1 MPKLLAEIP
10 LVGPRVQARPHGP
23 VGRLERGRRIAPKS
37 VMLLFANLPAVA
49 LELGEWQR
57 KGMGPLAPLAS
68 HGQPAG
74 QGLRIRTP
82 PHAVE
87 GHESLEVLDVG
98 RPEVDLAAVLAAVE
112 GLDVR
117 VRQGKRLG
125 VLHASDLDL
134 APAGVPHL
142 SSCRCLA

>member
-1 MPKLLAEIP
+1 
-10 LVGPRVQARPHGP
+10 
-23 VGRLERGRRIAPKS
+23 
-37 VMLLFANLPAVA
+37 
-49 LELGEWQR
+49 
-57 KGMGPLAPLAS
+57 MGPKAPLAS

-74 QGLRIRTP
+74 QRLPKVLRTP